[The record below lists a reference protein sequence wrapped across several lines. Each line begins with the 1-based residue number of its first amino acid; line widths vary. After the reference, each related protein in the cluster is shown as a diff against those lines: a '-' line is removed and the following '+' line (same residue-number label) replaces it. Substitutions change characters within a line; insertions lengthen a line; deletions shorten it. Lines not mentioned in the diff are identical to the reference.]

1 MNSKILYFFLLVPII
16 ALSQSKPFYK
26 RTITAY
32 QINKKD
38 TIKKNV
44 LVTYLDSSKQVIST
58 ENNAA
63 NAIAGSK
70 EKSDKLKTI
79 KLVDTDRLY
88 IAADINQNT
97 DTINKIIYVYNDK
110 KQQTEYYQILRGDTV
125 TGQKRYYDDKGNN
138 TKLFNRKKGTGVYFL
153 RMESEYDSKGNIIE
167 NKIYNEAG
175 GLVGLSKYENVYKG
189 DEVVITKFSYE
200 QAKNDFVKQ
209 YREITKGK
217 VTTTYFY
224 YTTTGY
230 NYGIELQSV
239 DGGMSVEEKDD
250 AGRLKELRYY
260 DDKKRLT
267 VLVTQVETKI

>member
-44 LVTYLDSSKQVIST
+44 LVTYLDSLKQVITT

-88 IAADINQNT
+88 IAADINQNN

-138 TKLFNRKKGTGVYFL
+138 TKLFNRKKGTSIYFL
-153 RMESEYDSKGNIIE
+153 RMESEYDSKGNVIE

-175 GLVGLSKYENVYKG
+175 GLVGLSKCENVYKG

-200 QAKNDFVKQ
+200 QAKKDFVKQ
-209 YREITKGK
+209 YTEITKGK
-217 VTTTYFY
+217 LITTYFY
-224 YTTTGY
+224 YSSTGY

-239 DGGMSVEEKDD
+239 DGGMRIEEKDD
-250 AGRLKELRYY
+250 EGRLKELRYY